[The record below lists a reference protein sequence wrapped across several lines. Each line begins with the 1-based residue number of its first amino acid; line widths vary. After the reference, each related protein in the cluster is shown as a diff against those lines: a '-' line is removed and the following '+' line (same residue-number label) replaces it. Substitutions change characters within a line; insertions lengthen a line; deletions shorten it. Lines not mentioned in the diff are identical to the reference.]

1 MKKIIF
7 ACICGLA
14 VLAAGCKGEQTTE
27 ESIEGSITPDGL
39 KGEIMQI
46 QDSLRKSMPEVPK
59 DLYDLAISKNMQY
72 FDHFPEDDFS
82 AECLDRVQGY
92 YNQLQK
98 LNKAVIITDT
108 LLARFPDYKGKKE
121 LMYNRA
127 VNLDLI
133 RDTARARAAYQD
145 YLKTFPNLSPAERE
159 DIEELIKLVPYSIE
173 ERIKMNN

>member
-1 MKKIIF
+1 MKNYLLILL
-7 ACICGLA
+7 CGLTTLA
-14 VLAAGCKGEQTTE
+14 VSCTSETAQEDAVETGV
-27 ESIEGSITPDGL
+27 TPDGL
-39 KGEIMQI
+39 KGEILQI

-145 YLKTFPNLSPAERE
+145 YLKSFPNLSPAERE

>member
-1 MKKIIF
+1 MRKF
-7 ACICGLA
+7 LFLFLCGLT
-14 VLAAGCKGEQTTE
+14 VTVVSCKGDTAADETS
-27 ESIEGSITPDGL
+27 ESGVTADGL
-39 KGEIMQI
+39 KGEILSI
-46 QDSLRKSMPEVPK
+46 QDSLRNAMPEVPK
-59 DLYDLAISKNMQY
+59 DLYELAISKNMQF
-72 FDHFPEDDFS
+72 FDHFPEDEFS
-82 AECLDRVQGY
+82 AACLDRVQGY

-145 YLKTFPNLSPAERE
+145 YLKSFPNLSQAERE
-159 DIEELIKLVPYSIE
+159 DIEELIKLVPYSMD

>member
-1 MKKIIF
+1 MKNYLIILL
-7 ACICGLA
+7 CGLTTLA
-14 VLAAGCKGEQTTE
+14 VSCKGETPQDDNV
-27 ESIEGSITPDGL
+27 ESSVTADGL
-39 KGEIMQI
+39 KGEILQI

-92 YNQLQK
+92 YNQLQN

-145 YLKTFPNLSPAERE
+145 YLKSFPNLSQAERE
-159 DIEELIKLVPYSIE
+159 EIKELIKLVPYSIE